1 MPVAPCF
8 DPSSGASGGA
18 VPGGAVPPNITVSG
32 RANKGAY
39 TVTSGARSLTISNP
53 DGASLST
60 TVKLATDN
68 SSVTVTDSTTTSPSW
83 TAAAGGASGV
93 AYEVVVSATKDG
105 ATRQVAFTEA
115 VNSTAFVDV
124 SPITVNLTDGSWTLY
139 DPLGLVKSI
148 TYDAPTQVHT
158 VTMNEL
164 AAPAADQNPCGGTYY
179 NGPRWYKALSVQGTN
194 ITADKIVSLMM
205 TATPTISTA
214 GWNQRNIWGTTCA
227 PTSEIGGSAG
237 LCGIGI
243 VWQSPN
249 GTEQGVYRLI
259 SAYTQASALSVS
271 QWGQVSRGKNNILG
285 TVNTSFKSNGE
296 VSTVAGNV
304 LEQVIPAAQNDSQ
317 VYLYCGLG
325 IKTNTSTIPQDA
337 QTQFK
342 IGYQPMT
349 ITGV

>member
-18 VPGGAVPPNITVSG
+18 VPGGAAPPNITVSG
-32 RANKGAY
+32 RAKKGAY

-68 SSVTVTDSTTTSPSW
+68 SSVAVTDSTTTSPSW

-124 SPITVNLTDGSWTLY
+124 SPIAVNLTDGTWTLY
-139 DPLGLVKSI
+139 DPLSLVKSI
-148 TYDAPTQVHT
+148 SYDAPTQVHT

-164 AAPAADQNPCGGTYY
+164 ATPTYDQNPCAGSTYD
-179 NGPRWYKALSVQGTN
+179 GPRWYKALTVQGTN
-194 ITADKIVSLMM
+194 ITADQNVSLMM
-205 TATPTISTA
+205 TATPTITTA

-227 PTSEIGGSAG
+227 PTLTNAG
-237 LCGIGI
+237 NSGICGIGI
-243 VWQSPN
+243 VWQAPS

-259 SAYTQASALSVS
+259 SAYTQSSALSVS
-271 QWGQVSRGKNNILG
+271 QWGQVSRGENNILG
-285 TVNTSFKSNGE
+285 TVNTSFKSNGAI
-296 VSTVAGNV
+296 STVAGNV
-304 LEQVIPAAQNDSQ
+304 LEQPLPAAQNDSQ

-325 IKTNTSTIPQDA
+325 IKTNSSTIPQDA
-337 QTQFK
+337 QT
-342 IGYQPMT
+342 
-349 ITGV
+349 

>member
-8 DPSSGASGGA
+8 DPTTGASGGA
-18 VPGGAVPPNITVSG
+18 TGGATPPTLSVSG
-32 RANKGAY
+32 RTNRSAY
-39 TVTSGARSLTISNP
+39 TVSSGARSLTISNP
-53 DGASLST
+53 DAASLLT
-60 TVKLATDN
+60 TVKLSTDG
-68 SSVTVTDSTTTSPSW
+68 SAVTVTDPTSTSPSW
-83 TAAAGGASGV
+83 TAAAGGASGL
-93 AYEVVVSATKDG
+93 AYEVTVTATKGG
-105 ATRQVAFTEA
+105 AVSQVSFTEA
-115 VNSTAFVDV
+115 VDSTAFVDV
-124 SPITVNLTDGSWTLY
+124 SPIAVNLTDGTWTLY
-139 DPLGLVKSI
+139 DPLSLVKSI

-158 VTMNEL
+158 VTMNAL
-164 AAPAADQNPCGGTYY
+164 AAPTSSQNPCGGTYY

-205 TATPTISTA
+205 TATPTVSTA

-243 VWQSPN
+243 VWQAPA

-259 SAYTQASALSVS
+259 SAYTQSSALSVS

-325 IKTNTSTIPQDA
+325 IKTNSSTIPQDA

-342 IGYQPMT
+342 LGYQPMT

>member
-1 MPVAPCF
+1 M
-8 DPSSGASGGA
+8 
-18 VPGGAVPPNITVSG
+18 
-32 RANKGAY
+32 
-39 TVTSGARSLTISNP
+39 
-53 DGASLST
+53 
-60 TVKLATDN
+60 
-68 SSVTVTDSTTTSPSW
+68 
-83 TAAAGGASGV
+83 
-93 AYEVVVSATKDG
+93 
-105 ATRQVAFTEA
+105 
-115 VNSTAFVDV
+115 
-124 SPITVNLTDGSWTLY
+124 TDGTWTLY
-139 DPLGLVKSI
+139 DPLNLVKSI

-158 VTMNEL
+158 VTMNAL
-164 AAPAADQNPCGGTYY
+164 AAPTADQNPCGGTYY

-194 ITADKIVSLMM
+194 ITADKIISLMM
-205 TATPTISTA
+205 TATPTVSTA

-243 VWQSPN
+243 VWQSPL

-285 TVNTSFKSNGE
+285 TVNTSFKSNGD

-304 LEQVIPAAQNDSQ
+304 LEQVVPAAQNNTQ

-325 IKTNTSTIPQDA
+325 IKTNSSTIPQDA

-349 ITGV
+349 LTGV

>member
-8 DPSSGASGGA
+8 DPTTGASGGA
-18 VPGGAVPPNITVSG
+18 VPGGATPPTLSVSG
-32 RANKGAY
+32 RVNKGAY
-39 TVTSGARSLTISNP
+39 TVSSGARSLTISNP
-53 DGASLST
+53 DAATLLT
-60 TVKLATDN
+60 TVKLSTDG
-68 SSVTVTDSTTTSPSW
+68 SAVTVTDSASTSPSW
-83 TAAAGGASGV
+83 TAAAGGASGL
-93 AYEVVVSATKDG
+93 AYEVTVTATKGG
-105 ATRQVAFTEA
+105 AVSQVSFTEA
-115 VNSTAFVDV
+115 VDSTAFVDV
-124 SPITVNLTDGSWTLY
+124 SPITVNLTDGTWTLY
-139 DPLGLVKSI
+139 DPLNLVKTI

-158 VTMNEL
+158 VTMNAL
-164 AAPAADQNPCGGTYY
+164 AAPSSDQNPCGGTYY
-179 NGPRWYKALSVQGTN
+179 NGPRWYKALAVQGTN

-214 GWNQRNIWGTTCA
+214 GWDQRNIWGTTCA

-259 SAYTQASALSVS
+259 SAYTAASALSVS

-285 TVNTSFKSNGE
+285 SINTSFKSTGE

-304 LEQVIPAAQNDSQ
+304 LEQVIPAGQNNSQ
-317 VYLYCGLG
+317 VYLYFGLG
-325 IKTNTSTIPQDA
+325 IKTNSSVIPQDA

>member
-8 DPSSGASGGA
+8 DPTTGASGGA
-18 VPGGAVPPNITVSG
+18 TPGGATPPTLSVSG
-32 RANKGAY
+32 RTNRSAY
-39 TVTSGARSLTISNP
+39 TVTSGARAFSISNP
-53 DGASLST
+53 DGATLLTTVTLST
-60 TVKLATDN
+60 DGSA
-68 SSVTVTDSTTTSPSW
+68 VTVNDNASTTPSY
-83 TAAAGGASGV
+83 TASAGGASGL
-93 AYEVVVSATKDG
+93 AYEVTVTATKGG
-105 ATRQVAFTEA
+105 AVSQVSFTEA
-115 VNSTAFVDV
+115 VDSTAFVDV
-124 SPITVNLTDGSWTLY
+124 SPIAVNLTDGTWTLY
-139 DPLGLVKSI
+139 DPLNLVKSI

-158 VTMNEL
+158 VTMNAL
-164 AAPAADQNPCGGTYY
+164 SAPTADQNPCGGTYY

-194 ITADKIVSLMM
+194 ITADKIISLMM
-205 TATPTISTA
+205 TATPTVSTA

-243 VWQSPN
+243 VWQSPL

-285 TVNTSFKSNGE
+285 TVNTSFKSNGD

-304 LEQVIPAAQNDSQ
+304 LEQVVPAAQNNTQ

-325 IKTNTSTIPQDA
+325 IKTNSSTIPQDA

-349 ITGV
+349 LTGV